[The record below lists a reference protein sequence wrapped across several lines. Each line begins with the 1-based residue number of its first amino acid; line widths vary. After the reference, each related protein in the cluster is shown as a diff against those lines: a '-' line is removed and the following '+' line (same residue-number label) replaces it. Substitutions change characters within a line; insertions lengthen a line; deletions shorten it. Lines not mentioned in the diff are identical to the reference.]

1 MISSEAMER
10 NLDFYDAAENAMN
23 EVDSEEEMATEY
35 MENEEIER
43 ELEAEGGYKIENKE
57 TTLTRVFD
65 YLEDKPCC
73 SKNCCGTWKED
84 DLIKHDEDMRKL
96 SKTEKKLVLLSILRN
111 GALASEN
118 TRYSEYRQRLRF
130 TFRYEPFG
138 KMCASAFRLLFD
150 IRIEALKGLLAHLKS
165 NNLSIVPPIHGNKG
179 KKVNNKSNSLASIG
193 VTEKVVEF
201 ILALGEAQGEFSP
214 GRHTKNGNTKED
226 KDPDVLWLPGCFTRS
241 AILRMYNQQ
250 HPDLHIGRTAFC
262 SLLKNEPKLKHIKIR
277 SPRSDMCDFCEIQKR
292 NIAGIKPY
300 DESRAEKLTA
310 ELMAHQKAYQGERDV
325 YNTERE
331 QGKMDRIKFRQ
342 GKRKADECVEH
353 ISIDYGQ
360 SIGVPHTT
368 DQLGGTFFLH
378 MRNFHLFG
386 ICSVLENTQVCYT
399 YDEREA
405 GKGSNEVISFLHDF
419 FSSREIQTPNIKIHA
434 DNCKGQNK
442 NKYVI
447 WYLQW
452 LVATGRAKHIE
463 FKFMIKGHTH
473 CIVDS
478 GIGHT
483 KRELR
488 RSDVFC
494 LDHWAKV
501 IDRSARTNK
510 ARVVDGN
517 DVYDWKREL
526 ARYFK
531 ALVGI
536 SKFQHFAV
544 DSATPGWVWV
554 KYGFNDDD
562 WKKKKLLKSETS
574 IRLDQ
579 FINLPKYL
587 STRGFKG
594 GKPEKERALFENLRQ
609 YVKDDWKD
617 ELCPDPRTFVSPI
630 RDERP
635 CPDWT

>member
-1 MISSEAMER
+1 
-10 NLDFYDAAENAMN
+10 L
-23 EVDSEEEMATEY
+23 
-35 MENEEIER
+35 
-43 ELEAEGGYKIENKE
+43 
-57 TTLTRVFD
+57 
-65 YLEDKPCC
+65 
-73 SKNCCGTWKED
+73 
-84 DLIKHDEDMRKL
+84 
-96 SKTEKKLVLLSILRN
+96 
-111 GALASEN
+111 
-118 TRYSEYRQRLRF
+118 F
-130 TFRYEPFG
+130 TF
-138 KMCASAFRLLFD
+138 
-150 IRIEALKGLLAHLKS
+150 
-165 NNLSIVPPIHGNKG
+165 
-179 KKVNNKSNSLASIG
+179 
-193 VTEKVVEF
+193 
-201 ILALGEAQGEFSP
+201 
-214 GRHTKNGNTKED
+214 
-226 KDPDVLWLPGCFTRS
+226 
-241 AILRMYNQQ
+241 
-250 HPDLHIGRTAFC
+250 
-262 SLLKNEPKLKHIKIR
+262 
-277 SPRSDMCDFCEIQKR
+277 
-292 NIAGIKPY
+292 IAGIKPY

>member
-1 MISSEAMER
+1 
-10 NLDFYDAAENAMN
+10 
-23 EVDSEEEMATEY
+23 
-35 MENEEIER
+35 
-43 ELEAEGGYKIENKE
+43 
-57 TTLTRVFD
+57 
-65 YLEDKPCC
+65 
-73 SKNCCGTWKED
+73 
-84 DLIKHDEDMRKL
+84 
-96 SKTEKKLVLLSILRN
+96 
-111 GALASEN
+111 
-118 TRYSEYRQRLRF
+118 
-130 TFRYEPFG
+130 
-138 KMCASAFRLLFD
+138 
-150 IRIEALKGLLAHLKS
+150 
-165 NNLSIVPPIHGNKG
+165 
-179 KKVNNKSNSLASIG
+179 
-193 VTEKVVEF
+193 
-201 ILALGEAQGEFSP
+201 
-214 GRHTKNGNTKED
+214 
-226 KDPDVLWLPGCFTRS
+226 
-241 AILRMYNQQ
+241 
-250 HPDLHIGRTAFC
+250 
-262 SLLKNEPKLKHIKIR
+262 
-277 SPRSDMCDFCEIQKR
+277 MCDFCEIQKR

-510 ARVVDGN
+510 GVCP
-517 DVYDWKREL
+517 
-526 ARYFK
+526 RYP
-531 ALVGI
+531 
-536 SKFQHFAV
+536 S
-544 DSATPGWVWV
+544 
-554 KYGFNDDD
+554 
-562 WKKKKLLKSETS
+562 
-574 IRLDQ
+574 
-579 FINLPKYL
+579 
-587 STRGFKG
+587 
-594 GKPEKERALFENLRQ
+594 
-609 YVKDDWKD
+609 
-617 ELCPDPRTFVSPI
+617 
-630 RDERP
+630 
-635 CPDWT
+635 

>member
-262 SLLKNEPKLKHIKIR
+262 SLLL
-277 SPRSDMCDFCEIQKR
+277 
-292 NIAGIKPY
+292 
-300 DESRAEKLTA
+300 
-310 ELMAHQKAYQGERDV
+310 
-325 YNTERE
+325 
-331 QGKMDRIKFRQ
+331 
-342 GKRKADECVEH
+342 
-353 ISIDYGQ
+353 
-360 SIGVPHTT
+360 
-368 DQLGGTFFLH
+368 
-378 MRNFHLFG
+378 
-386 ICSVLENTQVCYT
+386 
-399 YDEREA
+399 
-405 GKGSNEVISFLHDF
+405 
-419 FSSREIQTPNIKIHA
+419 
-434 DNCKGQNK
+434 
-442 NKYVI
+442 
-447 WYLQW
+447 
-452 LVATGRAKHIE
+452 LV
-463 FKFMIKGHTH
+463 
-473 CIVDS
+473 
-478 GIGHT
+478 
-483 KRELR
+483 
-488 RSDVFC
+488 
-494 LDHWAKV
+494 
-501 IDRSARTNK
+501 
-510 ARVVDGN
+510 
-517 DVYDWKREL
+517 
-526 ARYFK
+526 
-531 ALVGI
+531 
-536 SKFQHFAV
+536 
-544 DSATPGWVWV
+544 
-554 KYGFNDDD
+554 
-562 WKKKKLLKSETS
+562 
-574 IRLDQ
+574 
-579 FINLPKYL
+579 
-587 STRGFKG
+587 
-594 GKPEKERALFENLRQ
+594 
-609 YVKDDWKD
+609 
-617 ELCPDPRTFVSPI
+617 
-630 RDERP
+630 
-635 CPDWT
+635 